1 MTVRQMTLAAC
12 LMVTQ
17 AALSTLS
24 FAQSN
29 EALPTMSHAEVQ
41 AYRGEE
47 ISLAAYVASNGVTY
61 KVGDVLKL
69 SSPDDMVC
77 RRVGQKT
84 GLTYF
89 LHIQRSAFFVSRP
102 ASHEFLGPTLTV
114 EAIKL
119 YPVEDRKRGEERPMQ
134 PTLISSKGKRTLFID
149 VERSLENNE
158 FTLLEGQEED

>member
-1 MTVRQMTLAAC
+1 MTVRQITLAAC
-12 LMVTQ
+12 LMVSQ

-41 AYRGEE
+41 AYRGEA
-47 ISLAAYVASNGVTY
+47 ISLAAYAASNGVTY
-61 KVGDVLKL
+61 QVGDVLKL
-69 SSPDDMVC
+69 SSPDDMVNH
-77 RRVGQKT
+77 RVGKKT

-89 LHIQRSAFFVSRP
+89 LHIQRTAFFVSRP

-114 EAIKL
+114 EAINL
-119 YPVEDRKRGEERPMQ
+119 YPVGDRKRGEERPML
-134 PTLISSKGKRTLFID
+134 PVLLSSKGKRTLFID

-158 FTLLEGQEED
+158 FTLLAGPEAE

>member
-1 MTVRQMTLAAC
+1 MTIRQMTLAAC

-24 FAQSN
+24 FAQSS
-29 EALPTMSHAEVQ
+29 EAMPTMSHAEVQ
-41 AYRGEE
+41 AYRGKA

-61 KVGDVLKL
+61 QVGDVLKL
-69 SSPDDMVC
+69 SSPDDMVDH
-77 RRVGQKT
+77 RVGEKT

-89 LHIQRSAFFVSRP
+89 LHIQRSGFIASRL

-119 YPVEDRKRGEERPMQ
+119 YPIGDRKRGEERSML
-134 PTLISSKGKRTLFID
+134 PTLMSSKGKRTLFID